1 MTHMRSAALGLLVC
15 AGALGAGAAD
25 YGDAW
30 GPAVGTPMPEVAALD
45 QHGAERDVASL
56 RGERGLLLFA
66 VRSADW

>member
-30 GPAVGTPMPEVAALD
+30 GPAVGTPMPEV
-45 QHGAERDVASL
+45 
-56 RGERGLLLFA
+56 GERGLLLFA
-66 VRSADW
+66 IR